1 MYSIF
6 IIYKFGGQ
14 LMQIKIALPSKGRI
28 SDPSVKLL
36 EKAGIG
42 LKDNTNR
49 KLFSETY
56 DEDISVM
63 FTRAADIP
71 EFVGDGAADLG
82 ITGLDLIQ
90 EKEADVEILEDLNFG
105 QTRLVLAAPEE
116 SNISSIS
123 DIKYGAVVATEF
135 PGLTEKHFKT
145 KGILVKIVEL
155 SGSTEIAPFI
165 GVADIIADLTSTGT
179 TLKMNH
185 LKIIDTILESSIK
198 LIANKTSFKDKN
210 DKIEAIRTGIKGV
223 LDAEGKKLVMMN
235 VAQEYLDDVKQ
246 AMPGL
251 TGPTVSNVL
260 SDNGIMAVH
269 AVVDER
275 DVFNLINQLKK
286 IGARDILVVPIE
298 RII

>member
-1 MYSIF
+1 
-6 IIYKFGGQ
+6 
-14 LMQIKIALPSKGRI
+14 MQIRIAVPSKGRI
-28 SDPSVKLL
+28 SDPAVKLL
-36 EKAGIG
+36 AKAGIG
-42 LKDNTNR
+42 IKDTANR

-71 EFVGDGAADLG
+71 EFVADGAADIG
-82 ITGLDLIQ
+82 MTGLDLI
-90 EKEADVEILEDLNFG
+90 EENNADVEILEDLDFG
-105 QTRLVLAAPEE
+105 SAKLVLAVPEE
-116 SNISSIS
+116 SDIEYTTDIS
-123 DIKYGAVVATEF
+123 DGSVVATEF
-135 PGLTEKHFKT
+135 PNLTSKYLKS
-145 KGILVKIVEL
+145 KGINAKIIEL

-165 GVADIIADLTSTGT
+165 GVADIITDLTSTGT

-198 LIANKTSFKDKN
+198 LIANKKSFSVN
-210 DKIEAIRTGIKGV
+210 NEKIEAIRTGIKGV

-235 VAQEYLDDVKQ
+235 VEENFLEDVKK

-251 TGPTVSNVL
+251 TGPTVSSVL
-260 SDNGIMAVH
+260 SSKDVVAVH
-269 AVVDER
+269 AVVDEK
-275 DVFNLINQLKK
+275 DVFNLVNRLKK

>member
-1 MYSIF
+1 MSIR
-6 IIYKFGGQ
+6 
-14 LMQIKIALPSKGRI
+14 IALPSKGRI
-28 SDPSVKLL
+28 SDPAVKLL
-36 EKAGIG
+36 EKSGIG
-42 LKDNTNR
+42 LKDNINR
-49 KLFSETY
+49 KLFSETF
-56 DEDISVM
+56 DENISVM

-71 EFVGDGAADLG
+71 EFVADGAADLG
-82 ITGLDLIQ
+82 MTGLDLIK
-90 EKEADVEILEDLNFG
+90 EKEVDVEILEDLNFG
-105 QTRLVLAAPEE
+105 NAKLVLAAPED
-116 SNISSIS
+116 SNINNLS
-123 DIKYGAVVATEF
+123 DVKYGSTVATEF
-135 PGLTEKHFKT
+135 PNLTERYLKT

-165 GVADIIADLTSTGT
+165 GVADIIADSTSTGT

-198 LIANKTSFKDKN
+198 LIANKKSFKEKN

-223 LDAEGKKLVMMN
+223 LDAKGKKLVMMN
-235 VAQEYLDDVKQ
+235 VSEKFLDDVKL

-260 SDNGIMAVH
+260 SNGVMAVH

-275 DVFNLINQLKK
+275 DVFGLVNKLKN

>member
-1 MYSIF
+1 
-6 IIYKFGGQ
+6 
-14 LMQIKIALPSKGRI
+14 MQIKIALPSKGRI
-28 SDPSVKLL
+28 SDPAVKLL
-36 EKAGIG
+36 ERAGIG

-56 DEDISVM
+56 DNEISVM

-71 EFVGDGAADLG
+71 EFVADGAADLG
-82 ITGLDLIQ
+82 ITGLDLI
-90 EKEADVEILEDLNFG
+90 EENEVDVEILEDLNFG
-105 QTRLVLAAPEE
+105 RAKLVLASPEDSE
-116 SNISSIS
+116 INSLT
-123 DIKYGAVVATEF
+123 DIKYGSVVATEF
-135 PGLTEKHFKT
+135 PNLTEKYLKS

-165 GVADIIADLTSTGT
+165 GVADIVADLTSTGT
-179 TLKMNH
+179 TLQMNH

-198 LIANKTSFKDKN
+198 LIANKNSFKEKTE
-210 DKIEAIRTGIKGV
+210 KIEAIRTGIRGV

-235 VAQEYLDDVKQ
+235 VAQEHLNEVKQ

-260 SDNGIMAVH
+260 SDKGIMAVH
-269 AVVDER
+269 AVVDEK
-275 DVFNLINQLKK
+275 DVFNLVNKLKK

>member
-1 MYSIF
+1 
-6 IIYKFGGQ
+6 
-14 LMQIKIALPSKGRI
+14 MQIRIALPSKGRI
-28 SDPSVKLL
+28 SDPAVKLL

-42 LKDNTNR
+42 LKDNINR
-49 KLFSETY
+49 KLFSETI

-71 EFVGDGAADLG
+71 EFVADGAADMG
-82 ITGLDLIQ
+82 MTGLDLIK
-90 EKEADVEILEDLNFG
+90 EKEVNVEILEDLNFG
-105 QTRLVLAAPEE
+105 KAKLVLAAPED
-116 SNISSIS
+116 SYINNLS
-123 DIKYGAVVATEF
+123 DIKYGSMVATEF
-135 PGLTEKHFKT
+135 PNLTEKYLKT
-145 KGILVKIVEL
+145 KGLLAKIVEL

-185 LKIIDTILESSIK
+185 LKIIDIILESSIQ
-198 LIANKTSFKDKN
+198 LIANKKSFQEKN
-210 DKIEAIRTGIKGV
+210 KKIEAIRTGIKGV

-235 VAQEYLDDVKQ
+235 VSEKFLNDVKQ

-260 SDNGIMAVH
+260 SDGMMAVH

-275 DVFNLINQLKK
+275 DVFELVNKLKN
-286 IGARDILVVPIE
+286 IGARDILVIPIE

>member
-1 MYSIF
+1 
-6 IIYKFGGQ
+6 
-14 LMQIKIALPSKGRI
+14 MQIKIALPSKGRI

-36 EKAGIG
+36 ERAGIG

-71 EFVGDGAADLG
+71 EFVADGAADLG
-82 ITGLDLIQ
+82 ITGLDLI
-90 EKEADVEILEDLNFG
+90 EENEADVKILEDLNFG
-105 QTRLVLAAPEE
+105 KAKLVLASPEE
-116 SNISSIS
+116 SDINSTS
-123 DIKYGAVVATEF
+123 DIKYGSVVATEF
-135 PGLTEKHFKT
+135 PGLTERYMKS
-145 KGILVKIVEL
+145 KGLLVKIVEL

-165 GVADIIADLTSTGT
+165 GVADIVADITSTGT

-198 LIANKTSFKDKN
+198 LIANKKSFIQKN

-235 VAQEYLDDVKQ
+235 VAEKHLDEVKK

-260 SDNGIMAVH
+260 SDSGFMAVH
-269 AVVDER
+269 AVVNER
-275 DVFNLINQLKK
+275 DVFNLVNQLKK

>member
-1 MYSIF
+1 M
-6 IIYKFGGQ
+6 Q
-14 LMQIKIALPSKGRI
+14 LKIALPSKGRI
-28 SDPSVKLL
+28 SDPAVKLL

-42 LKDNTNR
+42 IKDTANR

-56 DEDISVM
+56 DEDTSVM

-71 EFVGDGAADLG
+71 EFVADGAADLG
-82 ITGLDLIQ
+82 ITGLDLIE

-105 QTRLVLAAPEE
+105 SAKLVLAVPED
-116 SNISSIS
+116 SRINNILDIDDGSI
-123 DIKYGAVVATEF
+123 VATEF
-135 PGLTEKHFKT
+135 PNLTKKYLEN
-145 KGILVKIVEL
+145 KGINVKIVEL

-165 GVADIIADLTSTGT
+165 GVADIVADLTSTGT

-185 LKIIDTILESSIK
+185 LKIIDTVLESSIK
-198 LIANKTSFKDKN
+198 LIANKKSFKDKN
-210 DKIEAIRTGIKGV
+210 EKIEAIRTGIKGV

-235 VAQEYLDDVKQ
+235 VNKEHLEDVKK

-251 TGPTVSNVL
+251 TGPTVSQVVSNEDVV
-260 SDNGIMAVH
+260 AVQ

-275 DVFNLINQLKK
+275 EVFNTVNRLKK
-286 IGARDILVVPIE
+286 IGAKDILVVPIE